1 MALLSE
7 TDQGKLREA
16 FADLKRSVS
25 LLFFT
30 QTVGCETC
38 PLTRQILDEVAQL
51 SDKITVEE
59 VNVVL
64 EGDKSKQYGVDRAPA
79 IAILWTDEAGQVHDS
94 RMRFLGAP
102 SGYEFM
108 SLVQAILLAGGRPSV
123 LTDENRARLSA
134 VQQPLTMQVFTTPT

>member
-1 MALLSE
+1 VSRGPISGHNRRMALLSE

-16 FADLKRSVS
+16 FADLKRSGN

-108 SLVQAILLAGGRPSV
+108 SLVQAI
-123 LTDENRARLSA
+123 
-134 VQQPLTMQVFTTPT
+134 